1 MVTYFLLAN
10 IYGFLFYALY
20 HWTLKGSG
28 RHNWSRYYLLL
39 AALLS
44 LTFPLLRVNVTWHMP
59 AAPGVQ
65 QVFELPEVVLD
76 AARQTATATN
86 TAWLFFLYAGITL
99 LLLGRFIYRLLRL
112 HSFIQQQEFKPLGA
126 YRIALNTGYGPA
138 SFGSS
143 LLFPGAEVQDMML
156 RHEMAH
162 SDHKHHYDRILL
174 QLLQCLF
181 FPVLALYRISRE
193 LEIVQEFQ
201 ADAVAGADKEAYAL
215 LLVSQHLGH
224 PDIPLL
230 QSFFHHPLK
239 RRIMML
245 HQSKKGKRGLFLAA
259 LSGLITCIILL
270 QITGTVMAQKKTAT
284 PIQTGVSDNHIYT
297 SVAHMPDPGF
307 DLMQYLGENIKYPE
321 QAVKNKVNGRV
332 VSQFVVKPDGT
343 LTDIK
348 IVKGIDPDC
357 DKEVLRVLRNMPAWK
372 PGKKEDGTPVLV
384 YYTLPVSFQMK

>member
-10 IYGFLFYALY
+10 IYGFLLYALY

-44 LTFPLLRVNVTWHMP
+44 LTFPLLRVNVARHMP
-59 AAPGVQ
+59 AARGVQ

-112 HSFIQQQEFKPLGA
+112 YSFLQQQEFKPLGA

-138 SFGSS
+138 SFGSR

-156 RHEMAH
+156 QHEMAH
-162 SDHKHHYDRILL
+162 SDHKHYYDRILL

-284 PIQTGVSDNHIYT
+284 PIQTGVSDNHIYN

-357 DKEVLRVLRNMPAWK
+357 DKEVLRVLHNMPAWK